1 MLRHA
6 PRAGRVVDNIADQD
20 GFVRHREDRVAP
32 GSPQEETLTGRVR
45 AAVLSGDFVPNQRL
59 VEADVCEQF
68 GATRAA
74 VRETFKE
81 LAAEGL
87 VEILK
92 NKGARVRAVSK
103 AEAVEITEVRM
114 VLEGLSAAKAAE
126 RVTPEQGAR
135 LREIV
140 AAMRTAVESNDLDR
154 YSELNAALHTEIRE
168 IAGHRTSAV
177 IIERLGAQVVRHKF
191 RLARQPGRASVSLP
205 QHELIVA
212 AIVAGDPEAAQTAM
226 QQHLRSVAKAL
237 EASGD

>member
-1 MLRHA
+1 M
-6 PRAGRVVDNIADQD
+6 
-20 GFVRHREDRVAP
+20 AP
-32 GSPQEETLTGRVR
+32 GSPLEETLTDRLR
-45 AAVLSGDFVPNQRL
+45 AAVLGGDFVPNQRL

-68 GATRAA
+68 GATRTA

-81 LAAEGL
+81 LAGEGL
-87 VEILK
+87 VEILR

-103 AEAVEITEVRM
+103 AEAIEITEVRM

-126 RVTPEQGAR
+126 RVTPEQAAQ

-140 AAMRTAVESNDLDR
+140 ADMRTAVESNDLDR
-154 YSELNAALHTEIRE
+154 YSELNASLHAKVRE
-168 IAGHRTSAV
+168 IADHRTSAS

-191 RLARQPGRASVSLP
+191 RLARQPGRAAVSLP

-212 AIVAGDPEAAQTAM
+212 AIVAHDPEAAQTAM

-237 EASGD
+237 EATD

>member
-1 MLRHA
+1 MSSGPPSA
-6 PRAGRVVDNIADQD
+6 
-20 GFVRHREDRVAP
+20 
-32 GSPQEETLTGRVR
+32 ETLTDRVR
-45 AAVLSGDFVPNQRL
+45 AAILGGDFAPNQRL

-68 GATRAA
+68 GAPRAA

-81 LAAEGL
+81 LAGEGL
-87 VEILK
+87 VEILR
-92 NKGARVRAVSK
+92 NKGARVRAISK

-126 RVTPEQGAR
+126 RVTPEQAER

-140 AAMRTAVESNDLDR
+140 AGMRAAVERNDLDR
-154 YSELNAALHTEIRE
+154 YSELNAALHAEVRR
-168 IAGHRTSAV
+168 IAGHRTSAA

-191 RLARQPGRASVSLP
+191 RLARQPGRAAVSLP

-212 AIVAGDPEAAQTAM
+212 AIVARDPEAAQTAM

-237 EASGD
+237 ESTPD

>member
-1 MLRHA
+1 MT
-6 PRAGRVVDNIADQD
+6 
-20 GFVRHREDRVAP
+20 P
-32 GSPQEETLTGRVR
+32 GSPREETLTDRVR
-45 AAVLSGDFVPNQRL
+45 SAILDGDFVPNQRL

-68 GATRAA
+68 GAPRAA

-81 LAAEGL
+81 LAGEGL
-87 VEILK
+87 VEILR
-92 NKGARVRAVSK
+92 NKGARVRAISK

-126 RVTPEQGAR
+126 RVTPEQAGE

-140 AAMRTAVESNDLDR
+140 TDMRTAVEAGDLDR
-154 YSELNAALHTEIRE
+154 YSELNAALHARIRA
-168 IAGHRTSAV
+168 IAGHRTSAA

-191 RLARQPGRASVSLP
+191 RLARQPGRAGVSLP

-212 AIVAGDPEAAQTAM
+212 AIVARDPEAAQTAM

-237 EASGD
+237 EASPD

>member
-1 MLRHA
+1 M
-6 PRAGRVVDNIADQD
+6 I
-20 GFVRHREDRVAP
+20 P
-32 GSPQEETLTGRVR
+32 GSRLEETLTDRIR
-45 AAVLSGDFVPNQRL
+45 AVILGGDFVPNQRL

-74 VRETFKE
+74 VREAFKE

-87 VEILK
+87 VEILR
-92 NKGARVRAVSK
+92 NKGARVRVISK

-126 RVTPEQGAR
+126 RVTPEQAGR

-140 AAMRTAVESNDLDR
+140 ADMRTAVAANDLDR
-154 YSELNAALHTEIRE
+154 YSELNAILHAKVRE
-168 IAGHRTSAV
+168 IAGHRTSAS

-191 RLARQPGRASVSLP
+191 RLARQPGRAAVSLP

-212 AIVAGDPEAAQTAM
+212 AIVARDPEAAQTAM
-226 QQHLRSVAKAL
+226 RQHLRSVAKAL
-237 EASGD
+237 ETTAD

>member
-1 MLRHA
+1 MTA
-6 PRAGRVVDNIADQD
+6 EPPR
-20 GFVRHREDRVAP
+20 
-32 GSPQEETLTGRVR
+32 EETLTDRVR
-45 AAVLSGDFVPNQRL
+45 AVILDGDFVPNQRL

-81 LAAEGL
+81 LAGEGL
-87 VEILK
+87 VEILR
-92 NKGARVRAVSK
+92 NKGARVRAISK

-126 RVTPEQGAR
+126 RVTPGQADE

-140 AAMRTAVESNDLDR
+140 ADMRAAVGRNDLDR
-154 YSELNAALHTEIRE
+154 YSELNAALHAKIRE
-168 IAGHRTSAV
+168 IAGHRTSAS

-191 RLARQPGRASVSLP
+191 RLARQPGRAAVSLP

-212 AIVAGDPEAAQTAM
+212 AIVARDPEAAQTAM

-237 EASGD
+237 DGATG